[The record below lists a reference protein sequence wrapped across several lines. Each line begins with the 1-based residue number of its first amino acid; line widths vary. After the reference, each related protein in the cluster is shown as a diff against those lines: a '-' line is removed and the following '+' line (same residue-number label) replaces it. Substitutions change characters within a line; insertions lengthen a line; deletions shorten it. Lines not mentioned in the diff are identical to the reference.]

1 MARIVLDRETRRA
14 QLLDAATT
22 VFARR
27 GYRHASITEIIEA
40 AGVARGTFYLY
51 FESKEEV
58 FLALI
63 DRWFEDVERGLEQM
77 GQAIRSPEDCLGMMR
92 DYLRAWFQ
100 FFHERRDLCQVVL
113 REGMTID
120 ARFEE
125 RMDQLLARMDEMRG
139 ERVRMLKEA
148 GIFRADLDIAVYNS
162 CVTGIFRELLCRH
175 ILPDPEPDLDALAD
189 QIYRLILLGVL
200 SPAVRDHLV
209 RTGNDPVG
217 TIGGDAVS
225 L

>member
-1 MARIVLDRETRRA
+1 MARTILDRETRRA

-63 DRWFEDVERGLEQM
+63 DRWFDDVGRGVEQM
-77 GQAIRSPEDCLGMMR
+77 GEAIRGPEECITMLRG
-92 DYLRAWFQ
+92 YLRGWFQ
-100 FFHERRDLCQVVL
+100 FFHERRDLAQVVL

-120 ARFEE
+120 DRFEE
-125 RMDQLLARMDEMRG
+125 RQAKLFARINEVRG
-139 ERVRMLKEA
+139 ERVRRLQQV
-148 GIFRADLDIAVYNS
+148 GIVRADLDVEIYNT
-162 CVTGIFRELLCRH
+162 CVNGIFRELLCGY
-175 ILPDPEPDLDALAD
+175 ILRDPDPDLDALAD
-189 QIYRLILLGVL
+189 QVYRLIFLGAL
-200 SPAVRDHLV
+200 TSSARERLGGNPPATPCSIPSD
-209 RTGNDPVG
+209 T
-217 TIGGDAVS
+217 
-225 L
+225 